1 MKNGFHAGSPAFRQA
16 VLKSER
22 LRILIV
28 LGIIVAVFL
37 VRSFLTLILWDRENF
52 HLWLLSCAL
61 LSLFLLYEFFIYR
74 AVSRAVRSGSNL
86 SAGLRIS
93 NVIIETSVP
102 AFALAFIYSTAIDP
116 AYRPLA
122 NPSTLLFFV
131 FIILSTLRLDP
142 RLCRFSGIVAALS
155 YLCASTYLGWHPA
168 FRDGTL
174 LLNPHKAV
182 FGYAAVLIFAGVV
195 AGAVAGEIRKHVD
208 AALHEAE
215 TKLQVQRLEHD
226 LDVAR
231 TIQQSLLPVSM
242 PVIAGFDIAAWNQP
256 ADQTGGDYYDWQPL
270 PDGRVLVALADVTG
284 HGIGPALLAAVCR
297 AYARTNF
304 TVDDG
309 LLDAM
314 TRINAS
320 LSGDLKEGRFVTF
333 VAAICTPG
341 NSRVELLSAGHGPL
355 FFYTL
360 RHDRFDAMK
369 AHGMPLGISSSLVTD
384 PPQMLELDLGD
395 MLVLATDGF
404 FEWENPQGEQFG
416 VARLEATIRA
426 SRERP
431 ASKIIAAL
439 YSAVIAFSK
448 GTPQKDDLTAII
460 IKRT

>member
-1 MKNGFHAGSPAFRQA
+1 
-16 VLKSER
+16 
-22 LRILIV
+22 
-28 LGIIVAVFL
+28 
-37 VRSFLTLILWDRENF
+37 
-52 HLWLLSCAL
+52 
-61 LSLFLLYEFFIYR
+61 
-74 AVSRAVRSGSNL
+74 
-86 SAGLRIS
+86 
-93 NVIIETSVP
+93 
-102 AFALAFIYSTAIDP
+102 
-116 AYRPLA
+116 
-122 NPSTLLFFV
+122 
-131 FIILSTLRLDP
+131 LDP
-142 RLCRFSGIVAALS
+142 RLCRFSGIVAAIS
-155 YLCASTYLGWHPA
+155 YLCASVYLGWNPA

-182 FGYAAVLIFAGVV
+182 FGYAAILIFAGVV

-242 PVIAGFDIAAWNQP
+242 PVIEGFEIAAWNQP

-320 LSGDLKEGRFVTF
+320 LSADLKEGRFVTF
-333 VAAICTPG
+333 VAAICAPG
-341 NSRVELLSAGHGPL
+341 NSQVELLSAGHGPL

-360 RHDRFDAMK
+360 HHDRFDAMK
-369 AHGMPLGISSSLVTD
+369 AHGMPLGITSRLVTD
-384 PPQMLELDLGD
+384 PPQMLVLDSGD

-416 VARLEATIRA
+416 VGRLEATIRA
-426 SRERP
+426 ARERP
-431 ASKIIAAL
+431 ASEIIATL
-439 YSAVIAFSK
+439 YAAVIAFSN
-448 GTPQKDDLTAII
+448 GTPQKDDLTAVI

>member
-1 MKNGFHAGSPAFRQA
+1 
-16 VLKSER
+16 
-22 LRILIV
+22 
-28 LGIIVAVFL
+28 
-37 VRSFLTLILWDRENF
+37 
-52 HLWLLSCAL
+52 
-61 LSLFLLYEFFIYR
+61 
-74 AVSRAVRSGSNL
+74 
-86 SAGLRIS
+86 
-93 NVIIETSVP
+93 
-102 AFALAFIYSTAIDP
+102 
-116 AYRPLA
+116 
-122 NPSTLLFFV
+122 
-131 FIILSTLRLDP
+131 
-142 RLCRFSGIVAALS
+142 
-155 YLCASTYLGWHPA
+155 
-168 FRDGTL
+168 
-174 LLNPHKAV
+174 
-182 FGYAAVLIFAGVV
+182 
-195 AGAVAGEIRKHVD
+195 
-208 AALHEAE
+208 
-215 TKLQVQRLEHD
+215 
-226 LDVAR
+226 
-231 TIQQSLLPVSM
+231 
-242 PVIAGFDIAAWNQP
+242 VIAGFDIAAWNQP

-404 FEWENPQGEQFG
+404 FEWENAQGEQFG

-431 ASKIIAAL
+431 ASEIIATL
-439 YSAVIAFSK
+439 YSAVIAFSQ